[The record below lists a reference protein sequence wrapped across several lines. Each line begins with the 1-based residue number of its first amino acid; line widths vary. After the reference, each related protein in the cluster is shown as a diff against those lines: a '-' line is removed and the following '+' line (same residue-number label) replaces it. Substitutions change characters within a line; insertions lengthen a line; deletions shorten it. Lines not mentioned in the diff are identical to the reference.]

1 MTVSIVG
8 CGWLGLPL
16 AEYLIDQNIKVKGS
30 TTTPAKLKLLE
41 AKGIQ
46 PFLLDLNSISSDKS
60 KQVEDKNI
68 SELFTTDIL
77 YINIPPNRRNPN
89 ILLDY
94 PAWISFLAKK
104 CEAFK
109 IKKVIFVSSTGV
121 YPSLNNIVTEET
133 TPEPQTNSQKAIVLA
148 EQMLLG
154 NINFKT
160 TILRAAGLVGNS
172 RNPGKWLAG
181 KKNIEGGNTPV
192 NLVHLE
198 DCIGISYAVI
208 RNDIFGEIFNLC
220 ADKHPTKEHFYSLQT
235 RKNNLDIPTF
245 LNESSANFKIV
256 SNKKSKSVLKYTYK
270 RPEPMNF

>member
-109 IKKVIFVSSTGV
+109 IKKVIFVS
-121 YPSLNNIVTEET
+121 
-133 TPEPQTNSQKAIVLA
+133 
-148 EQMLLG
+148 
-154 NINFKT
+154 
-160 TILRAAGLVGNS
+160 
-172 RNPGKWLAG
+172 
-181 KKNIEGGNTPV
+181 
-192 NLVHLE
+192 
-198 DCIGISYAVI
+198 
-208 RNDIFGEIFNLC
+208 
-220 ADKHPTKEHFYSLQT
+220 
-235 RKNNLDIPTF
+235 
-245 LNESSANFKIV
+245 
-256 SNKKSKSVLKYTYK
+256 
-270 RPEPMNF
+270 